1 MKSRQISF
9 LVIGLLSCGA
19 MAQDRTPPTNTPG
32 AAPAANAAP
41 APAKPAEKP
50 DKTQYSHAL
59 GVIYAQMVTN
69 HMNNR
74 GGLDAKVDLD
84 LGVFFEAFSNL
95 VAGVPI
101 STNALDEARKILQ
114 QDDAYE
120 NERIQAE
127 VDKLKA
133 TGPENKVK
141 GEKFMDDIAKAP
153 GVTKL
158 ASGVMYKVIK
168 EGDGDKPL
176 STNDVATLDFRIS
189 QVDGTE
195 VWKMEHTPFL
205 VGHPV
210 LPPGM
215 RDALLMMKT
224 GSHWTLYLP
233 YAQAYGDQLG
243 LRDLKHGYKV
253 GPNAALI
260 IDVEMGDVQHKPAPP
275 PARMGSGPMPGGAPP
290 AAQPPAP
297 GAAATPPAAA
307 APVVTSS
314 AIVRVP
320 SAEEAAR
327 GETPH
332 VMSDAEIEAEKAKAA
347 QAAQKDATNT
357 APK

>member
-32 AAPAANAAP
+32 AAPAATAAP

-50 DKTQYSHAL
+50 DKRQYSHAL

-69 HMNNR
+69 HMLNNR

-84 LGVFFEAFSNL
+84 LGVFFEAFSN
-95 VAGVPI
+95 VFAGVPI
-101 STNALDEARKILQ
+101 GTNSLDEARKTLQ
-114 QDDAYE
+114 QDDGYQ

-127 VDKLKA
+127 VDKLRA
-133 TGPENKVK
+133 TGTENKVK

-158 ASGVMYKVIK
+158 ASGVVYKVIK
-168 EGDGDKPL
+168 EGAGDKPL
-176 STNDVATLDFRIS
+176 SQDGATLSFTFS

-195 VWKMEHTPFL
+195 VWKIEHAAVPALSQT
-205 VGHPV
+205 V
-210 LPPGM
+210 LPAGM
-215 RDALLMMKT
+215 KEALLLMKA

-233 YAQAYGDQLG
+233 SSQAYGDQPG
-243 LRDLKHGYKV
+243 LRDPKHGYKV

-260 IDVEMGDVQHKPAPP
+260 IDVEMEDVQHKPAPP
-275 PARMGSGPMPGGAPP
+275 PARMAPGPMPGGAPP
-290 AAQPPAP
+290 AAPPPAP
-297 GAAATPPAAA
+297 GPAATPPAAA

-327 GETPH
+327 GEQPH
-332 VMSDAEIEAEKAKAA
+332 VMTDAEIEAEKAKAA
-347 QAAQKDATNT
+347 QKDATNT
-357 APK
+357 PPK